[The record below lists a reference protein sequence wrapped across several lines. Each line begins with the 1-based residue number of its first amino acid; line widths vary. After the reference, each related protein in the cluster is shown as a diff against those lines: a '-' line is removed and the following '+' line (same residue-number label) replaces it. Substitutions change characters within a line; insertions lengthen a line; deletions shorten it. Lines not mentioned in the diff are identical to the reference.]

1 MTNPIGIGPLRHPLG
16 RRRFMAAI
24 AGDLLAAP
32 LTAEAQQAGKVARIG
47 YLSTGTALAG
57 RSTSCTHGP
66 TSDEFDS
73 TESAGVGSVRP
84 SALETSG

>member
-1 MTNPIGIGPLRHPLG
+1 MTDPIGSEPLRHPLG
-16 RRRFMAAI
+16 RRRFMATV
-24 AGDLLAAP
+24 AGGLLAAP
-32 LTAEAQQAGKVARIG
+32 FAAGAQPAGKVARIG
-47 YLSTGTALAG
+47 YLSNGTALAG